1 MCLPKNLTQ
10 PARRGLMPGTRKV
23 ARNATTVRA
32 RDAISGLY
40 FSSGPL
46 RAAYAIAFA
55 ANPVK

>member
-1 MCLPKNLTQ
+1 
-10 PARRGLMPGTRKV
+10 MPGTRKV

-46 RAAYAIAFA
+46 RAAYVIAFA